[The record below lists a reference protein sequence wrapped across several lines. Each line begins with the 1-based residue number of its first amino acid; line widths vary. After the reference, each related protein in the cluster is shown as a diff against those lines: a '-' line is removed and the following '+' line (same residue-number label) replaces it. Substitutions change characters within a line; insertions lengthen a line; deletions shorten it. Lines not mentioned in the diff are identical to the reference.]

1 MLKKNPKTRCE
12 RLVMEKAKGVCRFYN
27 KIQSTY
33 ARILEENEEVEE
45 ICCNVAFETEEL
57 SGYTSDFVCRKK
69 NGEFL
74 VRECVER
81 RKLSWP
87 SVVQLLDASRDYWT
101 RRGVSDWG
109 IVIDRE
115 AEEDE

>member
-27 KIQSTY
+27 KIQSAY

-57 SGYTSDFVCRKK
+57 SGYTSDFVCAGKRMESFWSG
-69 NGEFL
+69 NVWSEGNCL
-74 VRECVER
+74 GRQLCS
-81 RKLSWP
+81 SWMHRGIIGQG
-87 SVVQLLDASRDYWT
+87 VVLWI
-101 RRGVSDWG
+101 GVL
-109 IVIDRE
+109 
-115 AEEDE
+115 